1 MPITDFSFENQIFF
15 AKETGVVSETDAKIW
30 VEQLADCARFSRA
43 PIVALV
49 DALEVSRMVYQA
61 YVIFSKATFIPNV
74 IEVVV
79 ATNSS
84 MNLSSQNVGL
94 LGKHNHTSIFPTL
107 DQAKRHATKLLQ
119 AQQGKK

>member
-1 MPITDFSFENQIFF
+1 MPISDFSFEDQIFF
-15 AKETGVVSETDAKIW
+15 AKETGVISASDAQVW
-30 VEQLADCARFSRA
+30 ADQLADFARYSRA

-49 DALEVSRMVYQA
+49 DAMEVSRMVYQA
-61 YVIFSKATFIPNV
+61 YVIFSKATHIPNV

-94 LGKHNHTSIFPTL
+94 MGKQSRTTIFPTL
-107 DQAKRHATKLLQ
+107 DQARRYANKLLQ